1 MNIFESTFK
10 NHKKYLF
17 EALGLNEI
25 RMSRE
30 DAIKIFTNFGVPD
43 AKNLSTDD
51 LKKKY
56 RDLATK
62 HHPDMGGETRD
73 MQDITN
79 AYDVLK
85 TPNYTTKT
93 SFTPPRDKPKNT
105 STPTGSDD
113 DDDDVGDNVIEADF
127 GADIL
132 NGNGYVEENEDLAE
146 SIQYAI
152 KEALGTRYINSRL
165 NKTEDEYFGVH
176 FSFKGTEEWWWR
188 QGSDLVYAKIE
199 PILEDHYETSLRGL
213 RRFLDYGIHLNHH
226 N

>member
-56 RDLATK
+56 RELATK

-85 TPNYTTKT
+85 TPNYTST

-113 DDDDVGDNVIEADF
+113 DVGDNVIEADF

-132 NGNGYVEENEDLAE
+132 TGSGYVEENEDLAE
-146 SIQYAI
+146 IIQYAI
-152 KEALGTRYINSRL
+152 KKALGTRYISSRL

-176 FSFKGTEEWWWR
+176 FSFEGTQEWWWR
-188 QGSDLVYAKIE
+188 EGSDLVYAKIE
-199 PILEDHYETSLRGL
+199 PILEDHYETSVEDLK
-213 RRFLDYGIHLNHH
+213 RFLDYGINLDL
-226 N
+226 

>member
-17 EALGLNEI
+17 ESLGLNEI
-25 RMSRE
+25 KMSRE

-62 HHPDMGGETRD
+62 HHPDMGGNTRD

-113 DDDDVGDNVIEADF
+113 DVGDNVIEADF

-132 NGNGYVEENEDLAE
+132 KGRGYVEENKDLAE

-152 KEALGTRYINSRL
+152 QEALGTRYINSRL
-165 NKTEDEYFGVH
+165 NKTEDDYFGVH
-176 FSFKGTEEWWWR
+176 FSFKGTEQWWWR
-188 QGSDLVYAKIE
+188 EGSDLVYSKIE
-199 PILEDHYETSLRGL
+199 PILEGYYETSVEGL
-213 RRFLDYGIHLNHH
+213 KRFLDYGINLNL
-226 N
+226 

>member
-62 HHPDMGGETRD
+62 HHPDMGGNTRD

-113 DDDDVGDNVIEADF
+113 DVGGNVIEADF

-132 NGNGYVEENEDLAE
+132 KGRGYVEENKDLAE

-152 KEALGTRYINSRL
+152 QEALGTRYINSRL
-165 NKTEDEYFGVH
+165 NKTEDDYFGVH
-176 FSFKGTEEWWWR
+176 FSFKGTEQWWWR
-188 QGSDLVYAKIE
+188 EGSDLVYSKIE
-199 PILEDHYETSLRGL
+199 PILEGYYETSVEGL
-213 RRFLDYGIHLNHH
+213 KRFLDYGINLNL
-226 N
+226 

>member
-10 NHKKYLF
+10 KHKKYLF
-17 EALGLNEI
+17 ESLGLNEI
-25 RMSRE
+25 KMSRE

-62 HHPDMGGETRD
+62 HHPDMGGNTRD

-113 DDDDVGDNVIEADF
+113 DVGDNVIEADF

-132 NGNGYVEENEDLAE
+132 KGRGYVEENEDLAE

-152 KEALGTRYINSRL
+152 QEALGTRYINSRL
-165 NKTEDEYFGVH
+165 NKTEDDYFGVH
-176 FSFKGTEEWWWR
+176 FSFKGTEQWWWR
-188 QGSDLVYAKIE
+188 EGSDLVYSKIE
-199 PILEDHYETSLRGL
+199 PILEGYYETSVEGL
-213 RRFLDYGIHLNHH
+213 KRFLDYGINLNL
-226 N
+226 

>member
-62 HHPDMGGETRD
+62 HHPDMGGNTRD

-113 DDDDVGDNVIEADF
+113 DVGDNVIEADF

-132 NGNGYVEENEDLAE
+132 KGRGYVEENEDLAE

-152 KEALGTRYINSRL
+152 QEALGTRYINSRL
-165 NKTEDEYFGVH
+165 NKTEDDYFGVH
-176 FSFKGTEEWWWR
+176 FSFKGTEQWWWR
-188 QGSDLVYAKIE
+188 EGSDLVYSKIE
-199 PILEDHYETSLRGL
+199 PILEGYYETSVEGL
-213 RRFLDYGIHLNHH
+213 KRFLDYGINLNL
-226 N
+226 

>member
-62 HHPDMGGETRD
+62 HHPDMGGNTRD

-113 DDDDVGDNVIEADF
+113 DVGDNVIEADF

-132 NGNGYVEENEDLAE
+132 KGRGYVEENEDLAE
-146 SIQYAI
+146 RIQYAI
-152 KEALGTRYINSRL
+152 QEALGTRYINSRL
-165 NKTEDEYFGVH
+165 NKTEDDYFGVH
-176 FSFKGTEEWWWR
+176 FSFKGTEQWWWR
-188 QGSDLVYAKIE
+188 EGSDLVYAKIE
-199 PILEDHYETSLRGL
+199 PILEDYYETSVEGL
-213 RRFLDYGIHLNHH
+213 KRFLDYGINLNL
-226 N
+226 

>member
-62 HHPDMGGETRD
+62 HHPDMGGNTRD

-113 DDDDVGDNVIEADF
+113 DVGDNVIEADF

-132 NGNGYVEENEDLAE
+132 KGRGYVEENEDLAE
-146 SIQYAI
+146 RIQYAI
-152 KEALGTRYINSRL
+152 QEALGTRYINSRL
-165 NKTEDEYFGVH
+165 NKTEDDYFGVH
-176 FSFKGTEEWWWR
+176 FSFKGTEQWWWR
-188 QGSDLVYAKIE
+188 EGSDLVYSKIE
-199 PILEDHYETSLRGL
+199 PILEGYYETSVEGL
-213 RRFLDYGIHLNHH
+213 KRFLDYGINLNL
-226 N
+226 